1 MLLDT
6 NLLYVNATPSPNY
19 FSGDTAIWNLAPLN
33 FLELAS
39 IQVEVQTILQ
49 TPLGSFVTAKLEA
62 WPVLGDTLTFDNFAS
77 LRAEVVG
84 SFDPNDK
91 TCLQGNI
98 FTPAELQSNSPLEY
112 VIRFQNKGSFPTAFV
127 LITDTLSSLLD
138 FTTFRMIS
146 SSHPCSWSIN
156 GFGILVL
163 TFNPLAL
170 PPEATDPLNSHGFF
184 KYSIKCKSGISIGS
198 AIDNSAS
205 IVFDFNLPIFTNT
218 VTTLISDTIPLQ
230 IPEMVPSIVH
240 LAPYPNPARDKI
252 FIKNLNIARG
262 ETIVAQTFNI
272 QGKLI
277 SVEVINTN
285 PANIDI
291 SEMRNGLYFT
301 RLFSEGG
308 KNLGTF
314 KFIKE

>member
-1 MLLDT
+1 
-6 NLLYVNATPSPNY
+6 
-19 FSGDTAIWNLAPLN
+19 
-33 FLELAS
+33 
-39 IQVEVQTILQ
+39 
-49 TPLGSFVTAKLEA
+49 
-62 WPVLGDTLTFDNFAS
+62 
-77 LRAEVVG
+77 
-84 SFDPNDK
+84 
-91 TCLQGNI
+91 
-98 FTPAELQSNSPLEY
+98 
-112 VIRFQNKGSFPTAFV
+112 
-127 LITDTLSSLLD
+127 
-138 FTTFRMIS
+138 
-146 SSHPCSWSIN
+146 
-156 GFGILVL
+156 
-163 TFNPLAL
+163 
-170 PPEATDPLNSHGFF
+170 
-184 KYSIKCKSGISIGS
+184 
-198 AIDNSAS
+198 
-205 IVFDFNLPIFTNT
+205 
-218 VTTLISDTIPLQ
+218 LISDTIPLQ

-240 LAPYPNPARDKI
+240 LTPYPNPARDKI